1 MWDASARPSLA
12 RRQRHRPLMGTIIGH
27 VHYMGPTP
35 VNPIIRMGADPR
47 CNKLYVGKRPTSPT
61 FVVGADGAMANALV
75 NLDGSF
81 PATAVSNMPVV
92 LGQKDWQY
100 APRLV
105 AARVG
110 QTLQVRNDDPTD
122 HNVHASSVVGNDFN
136 TTQPIKS
143 MPFEF
148 VTVAS
153 IVTHWRQWSAFHTD
167 GRATPRIGTGGS

>member
-12 RRQRHRPLMGTIIGH
+12 RRQRHRPLTGTIIGH

-47 CNKLYVGKRPTSPT
+47 
-61 FVVGADGAMANALV
+61 
-75 NLDGSF
+75 
-81 PATAVSNMPVV
+81 
-92 LGQKDWQY
+92 Y

-110 QTLQVRNDDPTD
+110 QTLRVRNDDPTD